1 MNTSQSSDQDSGRKP
16 SPFDNLS
23 RDDLVKK
30 CKGLLGIAQKAKQA
44 KDECQEE
51 NRRLKEQLG
60 HFETQKNADKECI
73 KAMQEVA
80 DSYMDQKLQ
89 ATMKVDELEKQMT
102 KLKAQLADE
111 VSAHE
116 QQTKT
121 MRLEMDQ
128 LKEKLALMERDATT
142 CSVEQFAELRE
153 ENSNLEKER
162 IALEQELIKL
172 KGSQTVLG
180 DSATTPREEKLIRK
194 LKLYKAKVQEINA
207 KLLLLKSDRKIL
219 LKTVKEYS
227 DQVPKWQ
234 KDLVNASNVLFE
246 KIRLLELEKSNMEEK
261 VGKHEELQKGLREK
275 NEALERKV
283 SELMREIES
292 GSLASRD
299 QTDDGNTDGESNETQ
314 VAELRAEIE
323 RLNSSLASMEADKQS
338 ELAAQEAKLQTDSEE
353 KENLR
358 KDLEV
363 CNHTIV
369 ELKAK
374 IQAQE
379 EVLTE
384 SMESQRSLS
393 TQVDQYKQQTSAFE
407 QQEKQLQE
415 ELQKQTQQLEHHGK
429 VQQTLEEHVAS
440 LTSKLREME
449 KENHRL
455 QEALE
460 SMSTE
465 GDEKS
470 VALQKQLNETSQTL
484 ADMEREKE
492 GLAKQ
497 IVSLEGELQAQASKM
512 AEENQQVM
520 QKLIVE
526 NQNLEAQLAQL
537 AEKLKGSI
545 GKFKQSQERCKRLE
559 QETESRKL
567 ELEELLSEKTRL
579 LDEVKQARTDNDEK
593 CQQLSVD
600 LQTKSDKIVELEQ
613 ETERFAKELA
623 ELKTKLQQNDNKLA
637 DERQSEV
644 QKLQEQIT
652 TLSESCDRLKTENGE
667 LLSELKEINEMLKD
681 RGEVINL
688 QLSKIAELQDKL
700 SRAETVDMQPLKQQ
714 IEQLQSTVAEKE
726 AELERQRDELATA
739 INRSNVS
746 FDAQSDVMSTST
758 ISRVEDVA
766 RLREIDESFEEKYI
780 KLRSLA
786 VKLKKKVAEQ
796 TVLLQKYEK
805 EASAAPNSAT
815 TTSSSDSSVQA
826 MNKNVQTLQ
835 SENDRLQDQLDGMAQ
850 EMAKLRA
857 ELEQK
862 SIELT
867 TLEQVQKDVE
877 GTSKDRS
884 ALETAVREYQT
895 QIQNLKREKEAFQLA
910 KKEIDAENQRLK
922 SSLKAKEKEI
932 AEGAEQ
938 QKELRSELERSK
950 LAVKKANVLTLEME
964 AYERSLA
971 ELNTK
976 LEAKKTLV
984 KELEGTID
992 VQERTMK
999 SLKQQLTIL
1008 EEGLEAQ
1015 QKHSREL
1022 KQEVDAQQG
1031 KLRQSEHQRIELSD
1045 QLEELRDEHE
1055 RLKQKVEN
1063 NRVELEQIAADK
1075 EKTCGSLEVEKNSLL
1090 KRNVALEGE
1099 LSEIRK
1105 DLAGKQQELDDVR
1118 TEFASYK
1125 IRAQSVLRQN
1135 QNKDSSREKELEEEV
1150 SQLQRSLD
1158 AAEGKQQALAKQ
1170 VSDLS
1175 RNSDELKNERDRTQA
1190 RCKEL
1195 LALLEENRLHIDSLM
1210 EESRKQSSDH
1220 QEALKTQRIQSETLV
1235 QCYKKQLEEQQEN
1248 HSRELQQLQQSLRSR
1263 PEATLDSLSSVAG
1276 RSTLLNNNNL
1286 QSPLLGPGGS
1296 GANRATFTDEQRINL
1311 LLMEREDGEGSE
1323 STGLGAAGGTVGTL
1337 RRKLSTSSR
1346 LGRSGRDVIPLDEL
1360 LNTSFDDSASVAM
1373 TDGEHELQQHQG
1385 LLFGRDSSP
1394 TVELQHTK
1402 EQLSKQESR
1411 VRHLTAVL
1419 AEAEQDLAKLT
1430 QLNELLKEE
1439 VRRQQRSIEREA
1451 HVHNSEYLKNVIF
1464 KFVTLSN
1471 GDERSRLVPVL
1482 NTILKLS
1489 PEETQKLQN
1498 VAKGSDPSARGW
1510 TGLLWS

>member
-128 LKEKLALMERDATT
+128 LKEKLALLERDATT
-142 CSVEQFAELRE
+142 CSAEQFAELRE

-180 DSATTPREEKLIRK
+180 DSAHTPREEKLIRK

-246 KIRLLELEKSNMEEK
+246 KIRLLELEKSNLEEK
-261 VGKHEELQKGLREK
+261 VGQHEELQKGLREK
-275 NEALERKV
+275 NDALERKV
-283 SELMREIES
+283 SELMREIEN
-292 GSLASRD
+292 GSLTARD

-314 VAELRAEIE
+314 VEELRAEIE
-323 RLNSSLASMEADKQS
+323 RLNSSLASMEVDKQS

-353 KENLR
+353 KESLR
-358 KDLEV
+358 TDL
-363 CNHTIV
+363 
-369 ELKAK
+369 
-374 IQAQE
+374 
-379 EVLTE
+379 
-384 SMESQRSLS
+384 
-393 TQVDQYKQQTSAFE
+393 
-407 QQEKQLQE
+407 EKQL
-415 ELQKQTQQLEHHGK
+415 
-429 VQQTLEEHVAS
+429 S
-440 LTSKLREME
+440 
-449 KENHRL
+449 
-455 QEALE
+455 
-460 SMSTE
+460 
-465 GDEKS
+465 
-470 VALQKQLNETSQTL
+470 ETSQTL

-492 GLAKQ
+492 GLAKK

-559 QETESRKL
+559 QETESRML

-579 LDEVKQARTDNDEK
+579 LDEAKQARADNDEK
-593 CQQLSVD
+593 CQQLTVD
-600 LQTKSDKIVELEQ
+600 LQTKSNSIVELEQ
-613 ETERFAKELA
+613 EKERFAKELA
-623 ELKTKLQQNDNKLA
+623 ELKTRLQQNDNKLV
-637 DERQSEV
+637 DKRQSQV

-805 EASAAPNSAT
+805 ETSAAPNSAT
-815 TTSSSDSSVQA
+815 ITSDSSVQA

-835 SENDRLQDQLDGMAQ
+835 SENDRLQDQLDGMTQ
-850 EMAKLRA
+850 EMAKLRS

-862 SIELT
+862 SIDLT

-884 ALETAVREYQT
+884 ALETAIREYQT

-1045 QLEELRDEHE
+1045 QLEELRDEHD

-1090 KRNVALEGE
+1090 KRNVALEDE
-1099 LSEIRK
+1099 LSELRK
-1105 DLAGKQQELDDVR
+1105 DLVGKQQELDDVR

-1158 AAEGKQQALAKQ
+1158 AVEGKQQALAKQ
-1170 VSDLS
+1170 ISDLS
-1175 RNSDELKNERDRTQA
+1175 RSNDELKNERDRTQA

-1220 QEALKTQRIQSETLV
+1220 QEALKTQRIQNETLV
-1235 QCYKKQLEEQQEN
+1235 QCYKKQLEEQQET
-1248 HSRELQQLQQSLRSR
+1248 HSRELQQLQQTLRSR

-1286 QSPLLGPGGS
+1286 QSLLLGPGGS

-1323 STGLGAAGGTVGTL
+1323 STGLGAAGGPVGTL

-1360 LNTSFDDSASVAM
+1360 LNTSFDDTASVAM

>member
-51 NRRLKEQLG
+51 NRRLKEQLS

-128 LKEKLALMERDATT
+128 LKEKLALLERDATT
-142 CSVEQFAELRE
+142 GSAEQFAELQE

-180 DSATTPREEKLIRK
+180 DSAPTPREEKLIRK

-246 KIRLLELEKSNMEEK
+246 KIRLLELEKSNLEEK
-261 VGKHEELQKGLREK
+261 VGQHEELQKGLREK

-283 SELMREIES
+283 SELMREIEN

-299 QTDDGNTDGESNETQ
+299 QTDDGNSDGESNKTQ
-314 VAELRAEIE
+314 VEELRAEIE
-323 RLNSSLASMEADKQS
+323 HLNSSLASMEVDKQS

-353 KENLR
+353 KESLR
-358 KDLEV
+358 KYLEV
-363 CNHTIV
+363 CNQTIV
-369 ELKAK
+369 VLKAK

-379 EVLTE
+379 KVLTE

-440 LTSKLREME
+440 LTSKLSEME

-470 VALQKQLNETSQTL
+470 VALQKQLNGTSQTL
-484 ADMEREKE
+484 ADMKREKE
-492 GLAKQ
+492 GLAKK

-537 AEKLKGSI
+537 AEKLRGSI

-593 CQQLSVD
+593 CQQLSLD
-600 LQTKSDKIVELEQ
+600 LQTKSDSIVELEQ
-613 ETERFAKELA
+613 EKERFAKELA
-623 ELKTKLQQNDNKLA
+623 ELKTKLQQNENKLV
-637 DERQSEV
+637 DESQV

-652 TLSESCDRLKTENGE
+652 AISESCDRLKTENGE

-726 AELERQRDELATA
+726 AELERQRDEFATA

-805 EASAAPNSAT
+805 DASAGPNSAT
-815 TTSSSDSSVQA
+815 ITSTSDPSVQA

-884 ALETAVREYQT
+884 ALETAIRKYQT

-1045 QLEELRDEHE
+1045 QLEELRDEHD

-1099 LSEIRK
+1099 LSELRK
-1105 DLAGKQQELDDVR
+1105 ELAGKQQELDDVR

-1175 RNSDELKNERDRTQA
+1175 RSNDELKNERDRTQA

-1220 QEALKTQRIQSETLV
+1220 QEALKTQRIQNETLV
-1235 QCYKKQLEEQQEN
+1235 QCYKKQLEEQQET
-1248 HSRELQQLQQSLRSR
+1248 HSRELQQLQQTLRSR
-1263 PEATLDSLSSVAG
+1263 PEATLDSLASVAG

-1360 LNTSFDDSASVAM
+1360 LNTSFDDTASVAM

>member
-1 MNTSQSSDQDSGRKP
+1 DSGRKP
-16 SPFDNLS
+16 SPFDNLT
-23 RDDLVKK
+23 REDLVKK

-51 NRRLKEQLG
+51 NKRLKEQLD

-89 ATMKVDELEKQMT
+89 ATMKVDELAKQLT
-102 KLKAQLADE
+102 KLKSQMANE
-111 VSAHE
+111 ISTHKE
-116 QQTKT
+116 QTEA
-121 MRLEMDQ
+121 MRVEMDQ
-128 LKEKLALMERDATT
+128 LKEKLAVLERDTNTYSA
-142 CSVEQFAELRE
+142 ERFEELRQ

-162 IALEQELIKL
+162 IALEQELIKV
-172 KGSQTVLG
+172 KGSQKLLG
-180 DSATTPREEKLIRK
+180 ESTHTPREEKLIRK

-227 DQVPKWQ
+227 EQVPKWQ

-246 KIRLLELEKSNMEEK
+246 KIRLLELEKSNLDEK
-261 VGKHEELQKGLREK
+261 IGQHEELQKGLREE
-275 NEALERKV
+275 NAALEHKV
-283 SELMREIES
+283 SELMRELENGLS
-292 GSLASRD
+292 AMRD
-299 QTDDGNTDGESNETQ
+299 QTDGTESNAVQ
-314 VAELRAEIE
+314 VVELHAEIV
-323 RLNSSLASMEADKQS
+323 RLNSLLQSMEKDKQTALS
-338 ELAAQEAKLQTDSEE
+338 VQEAKLESDSEE

-363 CNHTIV
+363 CNRTVV

-374 IQAQE
+374 VQSQE
-379 EVLTE
+379 EALSE
-384 SMESQRSLS
+384 SMELQKSLS
-393 TQVDQYKQQTSAFE
+393 TQHDHYKNQTLSFE
-407 QQEKQLQE
+407 QQAKQLQE
-415 ELQKQTQQLEHHGK
+415 ELQNQTEQLEHRNKDHESL
-429 VQQTLEEHVAS
+429 VANVAS
-440 LTSKLREME
+440 LSNQLNESE
-449 KENHRL
+449 KENKRL
-455 QEALE
+455 REDLA
-460 SMSTE
+460 SIS
-465 GDEKS
+465 GVGNEKS
-470 VALQKQLNETSQTL
+470 VAIQMQLNEASQKL
-484 ADMEREKE
+484 ADVEREKE
-492 GLAKQ
+492 SLTKKIA
-497 IVSLEGELQAQASKM
+497 SLEAELQTQASKM

-537 AEKLKGSI
+537 AEKLKVSI
-545 GKFKQSQERCKRLE
+545 GKFKQSQERCMLLE
-559 QETESRKL
+559 KDTESRKL
-567 ELEELLSEKTRL
+567 ELEELSSEKNRL
-579 LDEVKQARTDNDEK
+579 LDEVKQVRTENDEK
-593 CQQLSVD
+593 CKQLSVD
-600 LQTKSDKIVELEQ
+600 LQTRNDRIVELEH
-613 ETERFAKELA
+613 EKESVAKELV
-623 ELKTKLQQNDNKLA
+623 ELKEKLQLNDNKMM
-637 DERQSEV
+637 DETQAHI
-644 QKLQEQIT
+644 QKMEEQIT
-652 TLSESCDRLKTENGE
+652 SLTDNCERLKEENGE

-688 QLSKIAELQDKL
+688 QLSKISELQDRL
-700 SRAETVDMQPLKQQ
+700 SRAETVEMEPLKRQ
-714 IEQLQSTVAEKE
+714 IEQLQQTVMEKE
-726 AELERQRDELATA
+726 TELERQREELATA

-805 EASAAPNSAT
+805 EASTVTNSTA
-815 TTSSSDSSVQA
+815 DVSVQA

-835 SENDRLQDQLDGMAQ
+835 AENDRLQDQLDSMSQ
-850 EMAKLRA
+850 EMAKVRA

-877 GTSKDRS
+877 GTSKDRN
-884 ALETAVREYQT
+884 ALETAIREYQT

-922 SSLKAKEKEI
+922 ATLKAKEKELT
-932 AEGAEQ
+932 EGLEQ
-938 QKELRSELERSK
+938 QKELKSELERSK

-964 AYERSLA
+964 AYERSLD

-976 LEAKKTLV
+976 LETKKTLV

-992 VQERTMK
+992 AQERSMK

-1008 EEGLEAQ
+1008 EESLESQ
-1015 QKHSREL
+1015 HKHSREL
-1022 KQEVDAQQG
+1022 KQEVDVQQG
-1031 KLRQSEHQRIELSD
+1031 KLRQSEHQRMELTG
-1045 QLEELRDEHE
+1045 QLEELRDEHD

-1075 EKTCGSLEVEKNSLL
+1075 EKTCGSLEMEKNTLL
-1090 KRNVALEGE
+1090 KQNVSLEGE
-1099 LSEIRK
+1099 LSELRK
-1105 DLAGKQQELDDVR
+1105 EISGKQQELDDVR

-1158 AAEGKQQALAKQ
+1158 ALENKQQGQAKQ
-1170 VSDLS
+1170 ISELS
-1175 RNSDELKNERDRTQA
+1175 RINDEVKNERDRTQA
-1190 RCKEL
+1190 RCKEML
-1195 LALLEENRLHIDSLM
+1195 VLLEESRLHNESLM
-1210 EESRKQSSDH
+1210 EESSKVNRDH
-1220 QEALKTQRIQSETLV
+1220 QEALKSQRIQHETLV

-1248 HSRELQQLQQSLRSR
+1248 HNREMEQLQKLRS
-1263 PEATLDSLSSVAG
+1263 EAPLDNLSAAG
-1276 RSTLLNNNNL
+1276 RTSLLNNNNL
-1286 QSPLLGPGGS
+1286 SNPLLGPGGV
-1296 GANRATFTDEQRINL
+1296 ANRATFTDEQRINL

-1323 STGLGAAGGTVGTL
+1323 STSLGTAGGTVGTL
-1337 RRKLSTSSR
+1337 RRKLSTSSTAR
-1346 LGRSGRDVIPLDEL
+1346 GRNSRDVIPLDEL
-1360 LNTSFDDSASVAM
+1360 LNTSFDDTASVAL
-1373 TDGEHELQQHQG
+1373 TDGESDHHQG
-1385 LLFGRDSSP
+1385 DTFGRDSSP
-1394 TVELQHTK
+1394 TVELQRTK